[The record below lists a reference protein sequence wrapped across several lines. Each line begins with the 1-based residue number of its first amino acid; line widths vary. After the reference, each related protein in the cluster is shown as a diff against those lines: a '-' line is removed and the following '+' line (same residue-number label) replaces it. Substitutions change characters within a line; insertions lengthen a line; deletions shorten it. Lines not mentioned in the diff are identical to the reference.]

1 MSKTKDGKTYFVKK
15 KEDGKTC
22 VMLKFHAC
30 LSIDVEGR
38 SRGLSV
44 MWKENMKCRIMNYSK
59 HFINIIVNDGDK
71 EDWRL
76 TCYYGYPERSRRRQ
90 T

>member
-1 MSKTKDGKTYFVKK
+1 
-15 KEDGKTC
+15 
-22 VMLKFHAC
+22 
-30 LSIDVEGR
+30 
-38 SRGLSV
+38 

-76 TCYYGYPERSRRRQ
+76 TCRKKQKKTDLRFVEGA
-90 T
+90 

>member
-1 MSKTKDGKTYFVKK
+1 MEKHILSK

-76 TCYYGYPERSRRRQ
+76 TCRKKQNKTDLRFVEGA
-90 T
+90 